1 MTIPQT
7 HRMACGC
14 LAHWNDLEGQYIG
27 HCTCPPE
34 KRRAMRLA
42 ERRAL
47 QQAHD
52 ERKRREESPLAYRPF
67 CILRYVERCGVS

>member
-1 MTIPQT
+1 MSIPRT
-7 HRMACGC
+7 HRMAYGC
-14 LAHWNDLEGQYIG
+14 TATWSDLEGQYIG

-42 ERRAL
+42 ERKAA

-52 ERKRREESPLAYRPF
+52 ERKRREESPLARSPF
-67 CILRYVERCGVS
+67 HILR